1 MEILT
6 ILVTG
11 ALCIVCFFVGAK
23 VGQSVQKGKDIAI
36 PNPVKAVTEYK
47 ESREY
52 KKQQEQINTMM
63 DNINN
68 YDGTGMGQKDL

>member
-23 VGQSVQKGKDIAI
+23 VGQSVQKGKDITI